1 MDEQYLVDVDKQPI
15 RNAIFR
21 TLAGL
26 ICAASLFAFW
36 SDGVRAYEAGW
47 AHFDISSS
55 LWTLV
60 TVPVAIVMGLF
71 AIGGHK
77 ALDQSHRAV
86 DNGLQRLLDP
96 NYKADVSSSHLGEQ
110 VDCPRR
116 KKYRKLFY
124 KARGLRPWR

>member
-47 AHFDISSS
+47 AHFDMSSG

-60 TVPVAIVMGLF
+60 SVPAGACTRFCV
-71 AIGGHK
+71 
-77 ALDQSHRAV
+77 
-86 DNGLQRLLDP
+86 NGLMAGSCQYSQRKRNDRKQRIDRPPAGGLQ
-96 NYKADVSSSHLGEQ
+96 KA
-110 VDCPRR
+110 
-116 KKYRKLFY
+116 
-124 KARGLRPWR
+124 